1 MAPPKKRSYRSW
13 LKLILVG
20 CLITALIIAAHSFNL
35 QELLQTSLVW
45 VRSLGVLGPIAY
57 IALYNLATVLFVP
70 GSLLSFKGG
79 CLFGL
84 IWGYVYVL
92 LAATLGAIAA
102 FLMGRYFSRDWVCRK
117 IEGNLR
123 FKAVDEAVTR
133 EGWKIVFLTRLSP
146 LFPFN
151 LLNYAFGVTQ
161 VSLKDYILGS
171 IGMVPGTVMY
181 VYLGSLAGELATMPS
196 TPTDSPEAQIAR
208 WTMRVV
214 GLVATIALTLYTAR
228 IARKA
233 LF

>member
-84 IWGYVYVL
+84 IWGSMFCL
-92 LAATLGAIAA
+92 L
-102 FLMGRYFSRDWVCRK
+102 
-117 IEGNLR
+117 
-123 FKAVDEAVTR
+123 
-133 EGWKIVFLTRLSP
+133 
-146 LFPFN
+146 
-151 LLNYAFGVTQ
+151 LL
-161 VSLKDYILGS
+161 
-171 IGMVPGTVMY
+171 
-181 VYLGSLAGELATMPS
+181 
-196 TPTDSPEAQIAR
+196 
-208 WTMRVV
+208 
-214 GLVATIALTLYTAR
+214 
-228 IARKA
+228 
-233 LF
+233 